1 MNNPITRHMA
11 EHYGSKR
18 GWLNYHRTQ
27 LAGWAGRWR
36 PYRRIDWQ
44 RVDRLVFICMGN
56 ICRSPLAESVASKS
70 GYTAESMGLNCT
82 PDRPADPRA
91 VEFAER
97 NGYELS
103 GHRTRLLEPGACREG
118 DLLVGMEPKHVGTI
132 QQQGLAGPAQL
143 TLLGLWHPSRPSAYI
158 HDPYMASDRFF
169 ERCEQYV
176 VEATLQLIESA
187 HRAQKAWRPST
198 PST

>member
-1 MNNPITRHMA
+1 MTFSSVISSPIVT
-11 EHYGSKR
+11 
-18 GWLNYHRTQ
+18 L
-27 LAGWAGRWR
+27 
-36 PYRRIDWQ
+36 I
-44 RVDRLVFICMGN
+44 
-56 ICRSPLAESVASKS
+56 
-70 GYTAESMGLNCT
+70 
-82 PDRPADPRA
+82 PAPSLFPFSLHDALPIS